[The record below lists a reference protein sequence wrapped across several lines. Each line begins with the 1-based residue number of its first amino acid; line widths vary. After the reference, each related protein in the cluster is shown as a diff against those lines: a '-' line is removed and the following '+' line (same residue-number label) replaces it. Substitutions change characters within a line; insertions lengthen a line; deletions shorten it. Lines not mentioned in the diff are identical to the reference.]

1 MDPSI
6 KPGLKA
12 LLKRK
17 SFQSKVWNMSVGQEE
32 DFVSEETWWWLILRE
47 GRANRKLGKREF
59 LKSKDNT
66 NGKGTVG
73 RRLSCEDKVLKESWY
88 NERCSVGVSC
98 ARTWFS

>member
-17 SFQSKVWNMSVGQEE
+17 PFQSKGGNLPVGQEE
-32 DFVSEETWWWLILRE
+32 DSVSEETWWWLILRE

-59 LKSKDNT
+59 LKSKDNA
-66 NGKGTVG
+66 NGKRTVG
-73 RRLSCEDKVLKESWY
+73 RRLSCSDKVLKESWY
-88 NERCSVGVSC
+88 KERCSVGVSC
-98 ARTWFS
+98 ART